1 MTEVALED
9 CNFRYLVSLL
19 MGIKIPALH
28 GADNRSKV
36 YFSVGQYL
44 TEGCV
49 NLPESGKVTCGV
61 QVGWGAFFV
70 FSWE

>member
-1 MTEVALED
+1 
-9 CNFRYLVSLL
+9 
-19 MGIKIPALH
+19 MGIKIPALD